1 MGSVR
6 VRLSIMMFLEYA
18 VWGVWA
24 VNLQGYL
31 GGLESFREDGTFKI
45 SMIFMTMAIA
55 NILAPFVASQLA
67 DRYFST
73 ERFLAFS
80 HLVGGL
86 FLLWASPL
94 RFSLGLPPQVQSYD
108 FLFWVLLAYCLLYAP
123 TVALTNSLAFAHL
136 PNGEKDFGSI
146 RLWGTIG
153 WIVVILLF
161 GAWLGLAHVA
171 GMAKILPHLPDVGDC
186 LIAAGVLSLI
196 MAGYSLLLPHTPPS
210 PKVESPLAFLT
221 AIKLARFPSFAV
233 MLVVAFLVSTEL
245 QFYYALTPSFF
256 QDEPGLSLSERQLQA
271 ETGAG
276 ATPSESKRMLRLLDK
291 NNNKKLSEAEL
302 KESADRLTELKATL
316 ALWTPH
322 RAKDPEIHDPMG
334 RPQWEVLKGDANQTE
349 IQKTL
354 EDSHADL
361 PRPAADV
368 ASYVVTAVDD
378 TGAKTINADQLRK
391 FIAAAEPLTA
401 PGGRI
406 DKARETFAANAT
418 EKGGL
423 DLDQAWVGPVMDIG
437 QLFEILMLA
446 ILPLALARLGFT
458 WTIAIG
464 IAAWALRYA
473 LFALGK
479 PVWLVLAS
487 QGLHGFGFGFFFV
500 GCMIYSDR
508 IAPKD
513 IRASAQGIIIL
524 VSFGFGM
531 LVSSLVAGPIAAYFD
546 NNWHYIFLAPVAIL
560 VVCTIVFLIGFRPM
574 PAVEE
579 GAPAGKPGPD
589 GAPEMFRSTP
599 PEPQDIIP
607 ATEEQK
613 YL

>member
-18 VWGVWA
+18 IWGVWA

-31 GGLESFREDGTFKI
+31 GSLESFREYGTFKI

-80 HLVGGL
+80 YLVGGF
-86 FLLWASPL
+86 FLLWASPF
-94 RFSLGLPPQVQSYD
+94 RFYLHLPPMVQSYD

-136 PNGEKDFGSI
+136 PNGEKDFGSV

-153 WIVVILLF
+153 WIVIILLF
-161 GAWLGLAHVA
+161 GAWLGLANVE
-171 GMAKILPHLPDVGDC
+171 GIAKILPHLPDVGDC
-186 LIAAGVLSLI
+186 LIVAGVLSLI
-196 MAGYSLLLPHTPPS
+196 MAGFSLTLPHTPPS
-210 PKVESPLAFLT
+210 PKVENPLAFLT
-221 AIKLARFPSFAV
+221 AIKLARYPSFAV

-245 QFYYALTPSFF
+245 QFYYALTPRFF
-256 QDEPGLSLSERQLQA
+256 QDEPGKSLSERQLRAGGASEA
-271 ETGAG
+271 EG
-276 ATPSESKRMLRLLDK
+276 KQMLRLLDK
-291 NNNKKLSEAEL
+291 NNNKKLSETEL
-302 KESADRLTELKATL
+302 KESADRLTELKAALQAMQGTTNPTKVDALKSQLENSGETL
-316 ALWTPH
+316 PA
-322 RAKDPEIHDPMG
+322 G
-334 RPQWEVLKGDANQTE
+334 R
-349 IQKTL
+349 
-354 EDSHADL
+354 S
-361 PRPAADV
+361 AADV

-378 TGAKTINADQLRK
+378 TGANAITEPQLRK
-391 FIAAAEPLTA
+391 FTEEVAPLAAPD
-401 PGGRI
+401 GRI
-406 DKARETFAANAT
+406 EKARQTFADNAT

-423 DLDQAWVGPVMDIG
+423 DLPQAWVGPVMDIG
-437 QLFEILMLA
+437 QCFEILMLA

-458 WTIAIG
+458 LTIAIG
-464 IAAWALRYA
+464 IAAWAVRYA
-473 LFALGK
+473 LFALGT
-479 PVWLVLAS
+479 PIWLVLAS

-531 LVSSLVAGPIAAYFD
+531 LVSSLVSGPIAAYFD
-546 NNWHYIFLAPVAIL
+546 DNWHYIFLAPVAIL
-560 VVCTIVFLIGFRPM
+560 VLCTIIFLIGFRPM
-574 PAVEE
+574 PAVAD
-579 GAPAGKPGPD
+579 GDVGKTPVPPAD
-589 GAPEMFRSTP
+589 
-599 PEPQDIIP
+599 QDLIG

-613 YL
+613 YR

>member
-1 MGSVR
+1 MASVR

-18 VWGVWA
+18 IWGVWA

-80 HLVGGL
+80 QLIGGL

-94 RFSLGLPPQVQSYD
+94 RFYLHLPPAVQSYE

-136 PNGEKDFGSI
+136 PNGEKDFGSV

-161 GAWLGLAHVA
+161 GGWLGLAHVS
-171 GMAKILPHLPDVGDC
+171 GIAKILPRLPDPGDC
-186 LIAAGVLSLI
+186 LIAAGVLSLL
-196 MAGYSLLLPHTPPS
+196 MAAFSLTLPHTPPS
-210 PKVESPLAFLT
+210 PKVENALAFLS
-221 AIKLARFPSFAV
+221 AIKLARYPSFAV

-256 QDEPGLSLSERQLQA
+256 QDEPGVSLSQKQLQQA
-271 ETGAG
+271 AG
-276 ATPSESKRMLRLLDK
+276 VDPSQATLMIRFLDK
-291 NNNKKLSEAEL
+291 NNNKKLSQAEL
-302 KESADRLTELKATL
+302 DEPDQRHKELMAVLAVLQKSRESSEDSAEVAQGLENAQAVLPD
-316 ALWTPH
+316 
-322 RAKDPEIHDPMG
+322 G
-334 RPQWEVLKGDANQTE
+334 RPADAV
-349 IQKTL
+349 
-354 EDSHADL
+354 
-361 PRPAADV
+361 AAYAV
-368 ASYVVTAVDD
+368 AAVDD
-378 TGAKTINADQLRK
+378 TGSKKISAAQLEK
-391 FIAAAEPLTA
+391 FLGDLAPLA
-401 PGGRI
+401 PSMV
-406 DKARETFAANAT
+406 KAREAFSANAT

-423 DLDQAWVGPVMDIG
+423 NLDQAWVGPVMDIG

-446 ILPLALARLGFT
+446 ILPFALARLGFT
-458 WTIAIG
+458 LTIAIG
-464 IAAWALRYA
+464 IAAWAVRYA
-473 LFALGK
+473 LFALGQ

-531 LVSSLVAGPIAAYFD
+531 LVSSLVSGPISTYFD

-560 VVCTIVFLIGFRPM
+560 VLCTIVFLIGFRPM
-574 PAVEE
+574 PAVAE
-579 GAPAGKPGPD
+579 GDVGQAPV
-589 GAPEMFRSTP
+589 P
-599 PEPQDIIP
+599 PPNQELIG

-613 YL
+613 YR

>member
-6 VRLSIMMFLEYA
+6 VRLSVMMFLEYA

-31 GGLESFREDGTFKI
+31 EGLESFRENASTKLT
-45 SMIFMTMAIA
+45 MIFMTMAIA

-94 RFSLGLPPQVQSYD
+94 RFYLHVPPDVQSYE
-108 FLFWVLLAYCLLYAP
+108 FLFWVMMGHCLLYAP
-123 TVALTNSLAFAHL
+123 TVALTNALAFANL
-136 PNGEKDFGSI
+136 PNGEKDFGSV

-161 GAWLGLAHVA
+161 GAWLGVRAWAPALRLQPA
-171 GMAKILPHLPDVGDC
+171 VGDC
-186 LIAAGVLSLI
+186 LIVAGVLSLV
-196 MAGYSLLLPHTPPS
+196 MAAFSLTLPHTPPS
-210 PKVESPLAFLT
+210 PKVENPLAFLT
-221 AIKLARFPSFAV
+221 AIKLARYPSFAV

-245 QFYYALTPSFF
+245 QFYYVLTPSFF
-256 QDEPGLSLSERQLQA
+256 HDEPGPSLSQRELQA
-271 ETGAG
+271 A
-276 ATPSESKRMLRLLDK
+276 ADVDAPQARLMLRFLDK
-291 NNNKKLSEAEL
+291 NNNKKLSKAEL
-302 KESADRLTELKATL
+302 EESSRREADLKATFA
-316 ALWTPH
+316 ALEGTS
-322 RAKDPEIHDPMG
+322 RPEN
-334 RPQWEVLKGDANQTE
+334 EEAVANALKGADAQRNAEYADAVARYVVAAVDTTGEKTVTAAQLEKFIKDTE
-349 IQKTL
+349 PL
-354 EDSHADL
+354 N
-361 PRPAADV
+361 AADGPV
-368 ASYVVTAVDD
+368 A
-378 TGAKTINADQLRK
+378 R
-391 FIAAAEPLTA
+391 
-401 PGGRI
+401 
-406 DKARETFAANAT
+406 ARAGFDAHAT

-423 DLDQAWVGPVMDIG
+423 NLDQAWVGPVMDIG

-446 ILPLALARLGFT
+446 ILPFALARLGFT
-458 WTIAIG
+458 LTIAIG

-473 LFALGK
+473 LFALGT

-531 LVSSLVAGPIAAYFD
+531 LVSSLVAGPIADYFE

-574 PAVEE
+574 PAVQESAA
-579 GAPAGKPGPD
+579 GALKP
-589 GAPEMFRSTP
+589 P
-599 PEPQDIIP
+599 PPPGLDDVP